1 MLPRIGP
8 QDVLVRAR
16 RETYAASF
24 KQLADAIESIT
35 DRISRAA
42 GGNA

>member
-8 QDVLVRAR
+8 KDVLVRAR

-24 KQLADAIESIT
+24 EELAAAVDSIAERLSRGADA
-35 DRISRAA
+35 
-42 GGNA
+42 